1 MKYVIF
7 TLALVLGVPS
17 IAGATAFSKYLKH
30 LAFSVMVVTFLF
42 GSKFSINLMSM
53 EFYRGPVRG
62 FEVTFAD
69 IIAVGLALGMLM
81 RTGSKIV
88 WFPRFFF
95 PLFAF
100 FVFAVINVQKSMYQ
114 IYGWFVVW
122 QLFRMGFMFWCVINF
137 FATEDY
143 SHDSIVA
150 LMRGYMASGWIFGA
164 ISFKQKYL
172 DGIYRTAAFFDHS
185 NTVPSFCLIIVCVL
199 LTWVIFDEK
208 ISKIQFILGF
218 FASLGLVFA
227 IFSTGSRTGM
237 VTAAGSMVCAIV
249 IASHKTRRT
258 GRMRFTIV
266 FLIVCMVLGGIMVMD
281 TVIDRFLNAPESSE
295 EARNEFEI
303 AAVMMA
309 DDYKI
314 GVGLNQYSQV
324 LTDLKKYREHFKVM
338 KNEEEGGVAHH
349 IYLLTA
355 AELGYGGM
363 YAFVGLVVLFGL
375 SMVLFGITWKS
386 LEQRLLL
393 ALAVGFFVLFLIGF
407 YEWVIRQSTV
417 LYQLVVAVGFGQ
429 ALINSVKIQKK
440 NSRLPA
446 WGETTNGSDVTD

>member
-1 MKYVIF
+1 MISSDMKYIIF
-7 TLALVLGVPS
+7 TLALVLGVPV
-17 IAGATAFSKYLKH
+17 IAGATAFSKQLKR

-42 GSKFSINLMSM
+42 GSKFSINIMSM

-69 IIAVGLALGMLM
+69 IIALGMSIGMLL
-81 RTGSKIV
+81 RTGSKII
-88 WFPRFFF
+88 WRPRMFF

-100 FVFAVINVQKSMYQ
+100 FVFAVVNVQKSLYP

-122 QLFRMGFMFWCVINF
+122 QLFRMGFMYWCVINF
-137 FATEDY
+137 FATEDFD
-143 SHDSIVA
+143 HDSILA
-150 LMRGYMASGWIFGA
+150 LMQGYIASGWILGA

-172 DGIYRTAAFFDHS
+172 DGIYRTNAFFDHS
-185 NTVPSFCLIIVCVL
+185 NTVPSFSLIILCVL
-199 LTWVIFDEK
+199 LTWVICD
-208 ISKIQFILGF
+208 SKLTTVHFVFGF
-218 FASLGLVFA
+218 FASLGLVFS

-249 IASHKTRRT
+249 LASHKTKRT
-258 GRMRFTIV
+258 TRMRFTIV
-266 FLIVCMVLGGIMVMD
+266 FLLSCMVLGGLMVMD

-295 EARNEFEI
+295 EARDEFKI

-309 DDYKI
+309 DDFQI

-324 LTDLKKYREHFKVM
+324 LTDLKKYREHFQVM

-355 AELGYGGM
+355 AEMGYVGM
-363 YAFVGLVVLFGL
+363 YAFVAIVVLFGL
-375 SMVLFGITWKS
+375 SMVFYGISWKS
-386 LEQRLLL
+386 MEQRLLL

-407 YEWVIRQSTV
+407 YEWVIRQTTV

-429 ALINSVKIQKK
+429 ALIYSVKLQKK
-440 NSRLPA
+440 KKSRSL
-446 WGETTNGSDVTD
+446 GGDQ

>member
-7 TLALVLGVPS
+7 TFALVLGVPV
-17 IAGATAFSKYLKH
+17 IAGATAFSKLLKR
-30 LAFSVMVVTFLF
+30 LAFSVMIVSFLF
-42 GSKFSINLMSM
+42 GSKFSINIMSM

-69 IIAVGLALGMLM
+69 LIAMGLALGMLL

-88 WFPRFFF
+88 WRPRFFF

-100 FVFAVINVQKSMYQ
+100 FIFAIVNVQKSMYQ
-114 IYGWFVVW
+114 IYGWFAIW
-122 QLFRMGFMFWCVINF
+122 QLFRMGFMYWCVINF

-143 SHDSIVA
+143 DHDSILA
-150 LMRGYMASGWIFGA
+150 LMQGYIASGWILGA

-172 DGIYRTAAFFDHS
+172 DGIYRTNAFFDHS
-185 NTVPSFCLIIVCVL
+185 NTVPSFALIILCVL
-199 LTWVIFDEK
+199 LTWVIFDGK
-208 ISKIQFILGF
+208 LSKIQFILGF

-227 IFSTGSRTGM
+227 ILSTGSRTGM
-237 VTAAGSMVCAIV
+237 VTAAGAMVCAII
-249 IASHKTRRT
+249 IARHKAKMT
-258 GRMRFTIV
+258 GHMRFAII
-266 FLIVCMVLGGIMVMD
+266 FLICCMVLGGLMVMD

-295 EARNEFEI
+295 EARDEFKI

-309 DDYKI
+309 DDFKI

-324 LTDLKKYREHFKVM
+324 LTDVKKYRENFQVM
-338 KNEEEGGVAHH
+338 RNEEQGGVAHH

-355 AELGYGGM
+355 AEMGYGGM
-363 YAFVGLVVLFGL
+363 YAFVAIAVLFGL
-375 SMVLFGITWKS
+375 SMVFYGLSWKS

-393 ALAVGFFVLFLIGF
+393 ALAVGFFILFLIGF

-429 ALINSVKIQKK
+429 SLIYSIKIQKK
-440 NSRLPA
+440 KNLLSL
-446 WGETTNGSDVTD
+446 GGDEQ